1 MRHLLHSLLV
11 VLALWASL
19 GRGAHGQEAAYT
31 LTQLGAIGKS
41 LAAEKCYRPVEVKT
55 SFIPNPRNREVADEM
70 LSFDCRTFHVA
81 IYRSLSASPAKEM
94 PMSVVLEGAHPLAGG
109 AWAVGAAAASV
120 RSVLGSPL
128 RVFGENLVYS
138 LSPAR
143 PGQDTL
149 TFEVSKGI
157 VEAVSWSWEVD

>member
-1 MRHLLHSLLV
+1 MRYPLRSSLV
-11 VLALWASL
+11 ILALGAGL
-19 GRGAHGQEAAYT
+19 GVHGQDAAYT
-31 LTQLGAIGKS
+31 LAQLGTIGKT

-70 LSFDCRTFHVA
+70 RSFDCRTFHVA

-109 AWAVGAAAASV
+109 AWSVGAAAASV

-138 LSPAR
+138 LSPTR

-157 VEAVSWSWEVD
+157 VEAVSWSWDVD